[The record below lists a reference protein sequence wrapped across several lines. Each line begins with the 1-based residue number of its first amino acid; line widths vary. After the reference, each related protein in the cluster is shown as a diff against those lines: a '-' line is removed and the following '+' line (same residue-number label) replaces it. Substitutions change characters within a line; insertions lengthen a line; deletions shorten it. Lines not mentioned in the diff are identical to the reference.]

1 MLRVGVPIE
10 FAVIGGKGRSN
21 AAENDATF
29 RALALNG
36 GGLAVN
42 GKSAGSTNA
51 GVP

>member
-1 MLRVGVPIE
+1 M
-10 FAVIGGKGRSN
+10 SD

-36 GGLAVN
+36 GGLAVK
-42 GKSAGSTNA
+42 GKSAGSTTA